1 MHTCTVQSQH
11 QMGSL
16 ILLNHPLELSV
27 QRQPKTVFV
36 KCIENN
42 LQATQSTF
50 CSLEMH
56 FRRRCKI
63 CICSAILGQL
73 ESFRNCKVRASEYY
87 CPENFRCNLKFYE
100 SNNFSDSSFHHI
112 FESEKFRIPFS
123 TKNSLTWGSEMQKIK
138 LKKMVGNIENC
149 TRTKRSSRN
158 FQPSSSYRKFQ
169 AICASPNR
177 YFTENS
183 LWVPLSV
190 IAVLCCLF
198 SSD

>member
-1 MHTCTVQSQH
+1 
-11 QMGSL
+11 
-16 ILLNHPLELSV
+16 
-27 QRQPKTVFV
+27 
-36 KCIENN
+36 
-42 LQATQSTF
+42 
-50 CSLEMH
+50 MH
-56 FRRRCKI
+56 FRRRYKI

-158 FQPSSSYRKFQ
+158 F
-169 AICASPNR
+169 
-177 YFTENS
+177 
-183 LWVPLSV
+183 
-190 IAVLCCLF
+190 
-198 SSD
+198 